1 MTIELLDPYAGS
13 SIVVMD
19 GKHVGRSYRNGVFE
33 LFEKMHHKRVAMIE
47 REILKLRGSL
57 TVEHQSH
64 KLDAGGSIP
73 PPATISDDP
82 EPEKS
87 PALGDLTPEWIAWFK
102 RNHSDEAFFER
113 YLKRRRI
120 SNL

>member
-1 MTIELLDPYAGS
+1 MTIELIQQEDRS
-13 SIVVMD
+13 FTVMGD
-19 GKHVGRSYRNGVFE
+19 GVRIGVFE
-33 LFEKMHHKRVAMIE
+33 GKFFPDYEKMHHKRVAMIE
-47 REILKLRGSL
+47 REILKMRGSL

-73 PPATISDDP
+73 PPATIPDDP

>member
-1 MTIELLDPYAGS
+1 MTIELVDQGDFSYA
-13 SIVVMD
+13 VMRD
-19 GKHVGRSYRNGVFE
+19 GIRVGWFAGKF
-33 LFEKMHHKRVAMIE
+33 FPDDEKMHHKRVAMIE
-47 REILKLRGSL
+47 RESLKMRGSL

-102 RNHSDEAFFER
+102 RNHSEEAFFER
-113 YLKRRRI
+113 YLKRRRL

>member
-1 MTIELLDPYAGS
+1 MKIEVDEFDK
-13 SIVVMD
+13 VWVD
-19 GKHVGRSYRNGVFE
+19 GEGIGRWQNNVLTLVPGF
-33 LFEKMHHKRVAMIE
+33 KMHHKRVAMIQ
-47 REILKLRGSL
+47 REILKMRGSL

-102 RNHSDEAFFER
+102 RNHSEEAFFER
-113 YLKRRRI
+113 YLKRRRL